1 MMITCGVPSVT
12 LLGEK
17 ADWLRLLARLDR
29 LPTLGDEPA
38 AWAEMLRPILVR
50 FAAAFDGSPDVTFW
64 EHVVSRNSYMCGQD
78 LLSGWITAFCVW
90 DADGKWL
97 AKSRPPRNESTV
109 GGSVMQGPCKYFSR
123 VHKPCIP

>member
-38 AWAEMLRPILVR
+38 AWAEMLRPILMR

-64 EHVVSRNSYMCGQD
+64 EHVVNRNDEVCGLD
-78 LLSGWITAFCVW
+78 ILSGWITAFCVW
-90 DADGKWL
+90 DEDGKWL
-97 AKSRPPRNESTV
+97 AGDRPAGRQST
-109 GGSVMQGPCKYFSR
+109 GSVMTRGKSL
-123 VHKPCIP
+123 